1 MVRLINYLL
10 IAFLLTMPLYNKLD
24 GGLLA
29 LVVISAILLVVI
41 WLLDAMTFD
50 DNLGV
55 LSFMIC
61 LPYVLYLGDLPI
73 GLTSVWA
80 FLGTIFLSVSFP
92 FVFWFLFLQLTEPL
106 KGEA

>member
-10 IAFLLTMPLYNKLD
+10 IAFMLIMPLYNKWD

-29 LVVISAILLVVI
+29 FVAISALLLVII
-41 WLLDAMTFD
+41 WFLDNMTFD

-55 LSFMIC
+55 LSFMVC
-61 LPYVLYLGDLPI
+61 LPYMLYLGDLPV

-80 FLGTIFLSVSFP
+80 FLGTIFLSVSMP
-92 FVFWFLFLQLTEPL
+92 FVFWFLFMQLTEPL
-106 KGEA
+106 EG